1 VSVRD
6 TNSEAVLG
14 FVGKLKHALPV
25 EGGAIEIGGER
36 FYRIVNYDAMPP
48 FLMSLVSDSDH
59 WMFVSSTGAL
69 TAGRRDP
76 DHALFPYYTDDRIH
90 DSQDQTGGK
99 TILLVARAGRTAM
112 WEPFSQRYE
121 GLYRI
126 TRSLAKSVYSNKIIF
141 EEVNHSLGLSFSC
154 AWMTSDRF
162 GFVRRAT
169 LVNQGAEEVEI
180 DLLDGIQNLLPH
192 GLTRRFQM
200 EYSTLADGYKEN
212 ELEPETGLGL
222 FKLSSVPADRPEPN
236 EALRATTVW
245 SEGIEP
251 ARRLL
256 SAAQLDR
263 FRRGEGVDEETLI
276 RGRRGAYFVNTR
288 VTLAAG
294 ERKEWRL
301 VAEVDQDAA
310 GVANLVR
317 ALRAETA
324 AVARAARPAEPRV
337 VSAFLP
343 ARFSTEP
350 IRSQLDEDIER
361 GTRNLV
367 RIVAGADGLQLTG
380 DDLSSDR
387 HFSNALFNTM
397 RGGIPDR
404 GYVISRSDFRAFLG
418 KANRAV
424 AERQAAFL
432 DALEETLLH
441 SRLLELAREQD
452 DPDLERL
459 AHEYLPLTFSRRH
472 GDPSRPWNIFAI
484 EVKSE
489 HGERI
494 LNYQGNWRDIF
505 QNWEALALSFP
516 GYVESM
522 IFKFAGASTAD
533 GYNPYRIMRDG
544 FDWEVLDP
552 HDAWSYIGY
561 WGDHQVVYLLKLL
574 EVSARYHPGAVARL
588 LTRRVFTYANVP
600 YRIKPYGAMLE
611 DPRNTIDFDAALDRE
626 IRQRAEA
633 MGADGKAL
641 AGADGAPYRVNLAEK
656 LLVLVLARLFNY
668 IPEAGL
674 WMNTQR
680 PEWND
685 ANNALVGGG
694 VSMVTLCFLRRFLS
708 FCRGVFDAAGTP
720 AIEVSAEVAEAFRRV
735 AEALE
740 RHAGLL
746 GGPISDRDRK
756 RVLDDLGSVGSDYR
770 AGLYARGFSGRQT
783 ALGVAEIDAFCE
795 VALRHIDH
803 SIRANRRADGLYHA
817 YNLIKVVPGTD
828 RSVHAAQ
835 ERRLG
840 TERSVPAG
848 DGIVIRRLYEML
860 EGQMAVLSSGALG
873 ARESVLL
880 LDALRNSS
888 LYRADQNSYVLY
900 PDRKLPGFFEKNNIP
915 ASAIAQSKTLAAM
928 IERDDR
934 RIVIQDSNGVAH
946 FNASFRN
953 SGLLKEALAGLNLPD
968 DESARILAL
977 YEDVFDHQSF
987 TGRSGTFYKYEGLG
1001 CIYWHMVSKLLLA
1014 VEEVLDRA
1022 GCAGEDAEVIER
1034 LRSHYHE
1041 IREGIGVHK
1050 PPELYGAI
1058 PTDPYSHTPGFA
1070 GVQQPGMTGQV
1081 KEDLISRLGEM
1092 GVAVAEGR
1100 LSFRRHLVSRG
1111 EFLVGPGTDCSV
1123 HAAQRRRLGTEESV
1137 PLRTFHYYDLDGE
1150 ERSLDLDPGTMAFT
1164 TCQTPVV
1171 AHRAG
1176 TQRIEVTRAGGARDT
1191 VDGLNLG
1198 AATSAAIFERSGQVE
1213 RLDVFFGF
1221 EG

>member
-1 VSVRD
+1 MS
-6 TNSEAVLG
+6 G
-14 FVGKLKHALPV
+14 IFVGEAALKAGARKV

-36 FYRIVNYDAMPP
+36 FYRIVNYDAMAP

-69 TAGRRDP
+69 TAGRKDP

-99 TILLVARAGRTAM
+99 TVVRVARGGRTAL

-121 GLYRI
+121 GLYRT
-126 TRSLAKSVYSNKIIF
+126 TRSLAKSVYSNKVIF
-141 EEVNHSLGLSFSC
+141 EEVNHDLGLKFSC
-154 AWMTSDRF
+154 VWMTSDRF
-162 GFVRRAT
+162 GFVRRAA
-169 LVNQGAEEVEI
+169 VENAGAETAEI
-180 DLLDGIQNLLPH
+180 ELLDGIQNLLPH

-212 ELEPETGLGL
+212 ELEPETGLAL
-222 FKLSSVPADRPEPN
+222 FKLASVPADRPEPN

-245 SEGIEP
+245 VEGVE
-251 ARRLL
+251 AACRLL
-256 SAAQLDR
+256 SAGQVDG
-263 FRRGEGVDEETLI
+263 FRRGAALREETLI
-276 RGRRGAYFVNTR
+276 RGRRGAYLVNAR
-288 VTLAAG
+288 LELAAG
-294 ERKEWRL
+294 ERKEWSM

-310 GVANLVR
+310 SVAAAVGLLKRGGN
-317 ALRAETA
+317 LRA
-324 AVARAARPAEPRV
+324 
-337 VSAFLP
+337 
-343 ARFSTEP
+343 
-350 IRSQLDEDIER
+350 QLDEDIER

-367 RIVAGADGLQLTG
+367 RIVAAADGLQLTG
-380 DDLSSDR
+380 DELSCDR

-404 GYVISRSDFRAFLG
+404 GYTISRADFQAFLS

-424 AERQAAFL
+424 AERQAGFVS
-432 DALEETLLH
+432 ALPEELAH
-441 SRLLELAREQD
+441 SRLLALAREQGD
-452 DPDLERL
+452 ADLERL

-472 GDPSRPWNIFAI
+472 GDPSRPWNIFSI

-574 EVSARYHPGAVARL
+574 EVSARYHPGALAEL
-588 LTRRVFTYANVP
+588 LGRRVFTYANVP
-600 YRIKPYGAMLE
+600 YRIKPYRELLE
-611 DPRNTIDFDAALDRE
+611 DPRNTIEFDAALDGE
-626 IRQRAEA
+626 IRRRAEA

-641 AGADGAPYRVNLAEK
+641 PGADGAPYRVNLAEK
-656 LLVLVLARLFNY
+656 LAVLALARLFNY

-685 ANNALVGGG
+685 ANNALVGSG
-694 VSMVTLCFLRRFLS
+694 VSMVTLGFLRRYLS
-708 FCRGVFDAAGTP
+708 FCRGIFAAVETM
-720 AIEVSAEVAEAFRRV
+720 IEISEEVAGAFRRV

-746 GGPISDRDRK
+746 SGPISDRDRK

-770 AGLYARGFSGRQT
+770 AKLYAEGFSGAQT
-783 ALGVAEIDAFCE
+783 PVSAAELTAFCD

-803 SIRANRRADGLYHA
+803 SIRANRREDGLYNA
-817 YNLIKVVPGTD
+817 YNLMKAT
-828 RSVHAAQ
+828 A
-835 ERRLG
+835 
-840 TERSVPAG
+840 
-848 DGIVIRRLYEML
+848 DGIAIRRLYEML
-860 EGQMAVLSSGALG
+860 EGQMAVLASGALS
-873 ARESVLL
+873 ARESAAL
-880 LDALRNSS
+880 LDALRKSR

-915 ASAIAQSKTLAAM
+915 AAAIAQSKT
-928 IERDDR
+928 IEEMLECGDR
-934 RIVIQDSNGVAH
+934 RIVVRDENGVAH
-946 FNASFRN
+946 FNAAFRN
-953 SGLLKEALAGLNLPD
+953 GGLLREALAGLDLA
-968 DESARILAL
+968 EEERAWILEL
-977 YEDVFDHQSF
+977 YEEVFDHQSF

-1022 GCAGEDAEVIER
+1022 GRAGEDAALVER
-1034 LRSHYHE
+1034 LRIHYRE

-1050 PPELYGAI
+1050 PPEVYGAI

-1092 GVAVAEGR
+1092 GVAVEDGR
-1100 LSFRRHLVSRG
+1100 LEFRRHLVSDG
-1111 EFLVGPGTDCSV
+1111 EFLSG
-1123 HAAQRRRLGTEESV
+1123 A
-1137 PLRTFHYYDLDGE
+1137 RTFEFHDIEGRESALE
-1150 ERSLDLDPGTMAFT
+1150 LEPGTMAFT
-1164 TCQTPVV
+1164 ICQTPVV
-1171 AHRAG
+1171 SHRAG
-1176 TQRIEVTRAGGARDT
+1176 PERIEIARR
-1191 VDGLNLG
+1191 DGRRETAEGLELD
-1198 AATSAAIFERSGQVE
+1198 ARTSAEVFERSGAVA
-1213 RLDVFFGF
+1213 RLDVWF
-1221 EG
+1221 ELEE

>member
-1 VSVRD
+1 VSM
-6 TNSEAVLG
+6 A
-14 FVGKLKHALPV
+14 FVGGAELESGARQV
-25 EGGAIEIGGER
+25 DGGAIEIGGER
-36 FYRIVNYDAMPP
+36 FYRIVNYDAMAP

-69 TAGRRDP
+69 SAGRRDP

-99 TILLVARAGRTAM
+99 TILRATRAGRTSL

-126 TRSLAKSVYSNKIIF
+126 TRSLAKSVYSNKIVF
-141 EEVNHSLGLSFSC
+141 EEVNQDLGLSFSC

-169 LVNQGAEEVEI
+169 LVNLAAEPVEI
-180 DLLDGIQNLLPH
+180 DLLDGIENLLPH
-192 GLTRRFQM
+192 GITRRFQM
-200 EYSTLADGYKEN
+200 EYSTLGDGYKEN

-236 EALRATTVW
+236 EALRVTTVW

-256 SAAQLDR
+256 SAVQLDR

-276 RGRRGAYFVNTR
+276 RGRRGAYFINAR

-294 ERKEWRL
+294 GRKEWSL

-310 GVANLVR
+310 GVAALVR
-317 ALRAETA
+317 LLRAEGAGSFREGASGA
-324 AVARAARPAEPRV
+324 AENRGGRKAETTLGSAGLTARATVAIGA
-337 VSAFLP
+337 L
-343 ARFSTEP
+343 
-350 IRSQLDEDIER
+350 LDEDIAR

-404 GYVISRSDFRAFLG
+404 GYVISRSDFAAFLG
-418 KANRAV
+418 KANHAV

-432 DALEETLLH
+432 DTLDETLLD
-441 SRLLELAREQD
+441 SRLLELAREQN

-472 GDPSRPWNIFAI
+472 GDPSRPWNIFSI

-522 IFKFAGASTAD
+522 IFKFAGASTAE

-574 EVSARYHPGAVARL
+574 EVSARYHPGAMAGL

-611 DPRNTIDFDAALDRE
+611 DPRSTIDFDAALDRE
-626 IRQRAEA
+626 IRQRAES

-641 AGADGAPYRVNLAEK
+641 PGADGAPYRVNLAEK
-656 LLVLVLARLFNY
+656 LLVLALARLFNY

-685 ANNALVGGG
+685 ANNALVGSG
-694 VSMVTLCFLRRFLS
+694 VSMVTLFFLRRFLS

-720 AIEVSAEVAEAFRRV
+720 EIEVSAEVAEAFRRV
-735 AEALE
+735 AETLE

-746 GGPISDRDRK
+746 GGPISDHDRK
-756 RVLDDLGSVGSDYR
+756 AVLDDLGNAGSDYR
-770 AGLYARGFSGRQT
+770 AGLYAHGFAGTQT
-783 ALGVAEIDAFCE
+783 ALSIAEIGAFCDA
-795 VALRHIDH
+795 ALRHIDH
-803 SIRANRRADGLYHA
+803 SIRANRRDDGLYHS
-817 YNLIKVVPGTD
+817 YNLMKV
-828 RSVHAAQ
+828 
-835 ERRLG
+835 
-840 TERSVPAG
+840 AG
-848 DGIVIRRLYEML
+848 GGIAIRRLYEML
-860 EGQMAVLSSGALG
+860 EGQMAVLSSGALSVH
-873 ARESVLL
+873 ESADL
-880 LDALRNSS
+880 LDALRNSA

-915 ASAIAQSKTLAAM
+915 DAAIAQSMTLAEI

-934 RIVIQDSNGVAH
+934 RIVIRDSNGVAH
-946 FNASFRN
+946 FNAAFRN
-953 SGLLKEALAGLNLPD
+953 AGLLKEALAGLGLPN
-968 DESARILAL
+968 EENAQILAL

-1014 VEEVLDRA
+1014 VQEVLDRA
-1022 GCAGEDAEVIER
+1022 GCAGEDAAVIER
-1034 LRSHYHE
+1034 LRKHYYE

-1081 KEDLISRLGEM
+1081 KEDLITRLGEM
-1092 GVAVAEGR
+1092 GVGVTDGR
-1100 LSFRRHLVSRG
+1100 MVFRRHLVSQG
-1111 EFLVGPGTDCSV
+1111 EFLAG
-1123 HAAQRRRLGTEESV
+1123 A
-1137 PLRTFHYYDLDGE
+1137 RTFPYYDLDGK
-1150 ERSLDLDPGTMAFT
+1150 ERSLDLGPGTMAFT

-1171 AHRAG
+1171 AHQSGPR
-1176 TQRIEVTRAGGARDT
+1176 RIEITRA
-1191 VDGLNLG
+1191 DGSRGRIEGLDLD
-1198 AATSAAIFERSGQVE
+1198 AQTSAAIFERSGAVQ

-1221 EG
+1221 EGE

>member
-1 VSVRD
+1 MLHDVSVG
-6 TNSEAVLG
+6 SSLILE
-14 FVGKLKHALPV
+14 GKLKHAPPV

-36 FYRIVNYDAMPP
+36 FYRIVNYDAMAP
-48 FLMSLVSDSDH
+48 FLVSLVSDSDH

-99 TILLVARAGRTAM
+99 TILRVTRAGRAAM

-126 TRSLAKSVYSNKIIF
+126 TRSLSKSVYSNKVIF
-141 EEVNHSLGLSFSC
+141 EEVNHDLGLSFSS

-169 LVNQGAEEVEI
+169 LVNLGAEPVEI

-200 EYSTLADGYKEN
+200 EYSTLGDGYKEN

-236 EALRATTVW
+236 EALRVTTVW

-251 ARRLL
+251 SRRLL
-256 SAAQLDR
+256 CAVQLDR
-263 FRRGEGVDEETLI
+263 FRRGEAVDEETLI
-276 RGRRGAYFVNTR
+276 RGRRGAYFVNAQ
-288 VTLAAG
+288 LALPVG
-294 ERKEWRL
+294 GRKEWSI

-310 GVANLVR
+310 GVAALVR
-317 ALRAETA
+317 LLRPDRSLTVA
-324 AVARAARPAEPRV
+324 A
-337 VSAFLP
+337 
-343 ARFSTEP
+343 P
-350 IRSQLDEDIER
+350 IRAQIDEDVER

-367 RIVAGADGLQLTG
+367 RIVAAADGLQLTG
-380 DDLSSDR
+380 DDLSADR
-387 HFSNALFNTM
+387 HFSNALFNVM

-404 GYVISRSDFRAFLG
+404 GYVVSRSDFKAFVG
-418 KANRAV
+418 KANHAV

-432 DALEETLLH
+432 DGLDETLLH
-441 SRLLELAREQD
+441 SSLLELAREQD

-484 EVKSE
+484 EVKGE

-533 GYNPYRIMRDG
+533 GYNPYRVMRDG

-552 HDAWSYIGY
+552 HDTWSYIGY
-561 WGDHQVVYLLKLL
+561 WGDHQVIYLLKLL
-574 EVSARYHPGAVARL
+574 EVSARYHPGALAGL

-600 YRIKPYGAMLE
+600 YRIKPYSALLE
-611 DPRNTIDFDAALDRE
+611 DPRNTIDFDFTLDRE

-641 AGADGAPYRVNLAEK
+641 PGADGAPYRVNLAEK

-685 ANNALVGGG
+685 ANNALVGSG
-694 VSMVTLCFLRRFLS
+694 VSMVTLYFLRRFLS
-708 FCRGVFDAAGTP
+708 FCRGIFGELEARTF
-720 AIEVSAEVAEAFRRV
+720 EVSAEVAEAFRRV
-735 AEALE
+735 AGALE

-756 RVLDDLGSVGSDYR
+756 AVLDDLGNVGSDYR
-770 AGLYARGFSGRQT
+770 AGLYAHGFSGQQASLSVT
-783 ALGVAEIDAFCE
+783 ELLTFCD

-803 SIRANRRADGLYHA
+803 SIRANRRQDGLYHA
-817 YNLIKVVPGTD
+817 YNLMKVDG
-828 RSVHAAQ
+828 
-835 ERRLG
+835 E
-840 TERSVPAG
+840 
-848 DGIVIRRLYEML
+848 GIVIRRLYEML
-860 EGQMAVLSSGALG
+860 EGQMAVLSSGALS
-873 ARESVLL
+873 AQESAAL
-880 LDALRNSS
+880 LDALRSS
-888 LYRADQNSYVLY
+888 PLYRADQNSYVLY

-915 ASAIAQSKTLAAM
+915 ADAIGNSKTLAEM

-934 RIVIQDSNGVAH
+934 RIVVRDSNGVAH
-946 FNASFRN
+946 FNAAFRN
-953 SGLLKEALAGLNLPD
+953 SGLLQEALAGLSLPD
-968 DESARILAL
+968 EERARLLAL
-977 YEDVFDHQSF
+977 YEQVFDHQSF

-1014 VEEVLDRA
+1014 VQEVLDRA
-1022 GCAGEDAEVIER
+1022 GCAGEDDAVVER
-1034 LRSHYHE
+1034 LRNHYRQ

-1081 KEDLISRLGEM
+1081 KEDLITRLGEM
-1092 GVAVAEGR
+1092 GVAVDGGR
-1100 LSFRRHLVSRG
+1100 LCFRRHLLSRD
-1111 EFLVGPGTDCSV
+1111 EFLTVAPVETGTDRSV
-1123 HAAQRRRLGTEESV
+1123 HAAHEQRLGTEKSV
-1137 PLRTFHYYDLDGE
+1137 PFHFYDIDGQA
-1150 ERSLDLDPGTMAFT
+1150 RSLELDPGTMAFT

-1171 AHRAG
+1171 AHQSGPR
-1176 TQRIEVTRAGGARDT
+1176 RIEITSARGSRDT
-1191 VDGLNLG
+1191 VEGLDLD
-1198 AATSAAIFERSGQVE
+1198 AATSAAIFERTGAVR

-1221 EG
+1221 EAG

>member
-1 VSVRD
+1 MS
-6 TNSEAVLG
+6 AA
-14 FVGKLKHALPV
+14 FVGEAALV
-25 EGGAIEIGGER
+25 RGARQAEGGPIEIRGER
-36 FYRIVNYDAMPP
+36 FYRIVNYDAMAP
-48 FLMSLVSDSDH
+48 FLMSLVSDSDR

-99 TILLVARAGRTAM
+99 TILRVGRGGRTEL

-121 GLYRI
+121 GLYRV
-126 TRSLAKSVYSNKIIF
+126 TRSLSKSVYGNQLIF
-141 EEVNHSLGLSFSC
+141 EEVNHDLALSFSC

-162 GFVRRAT
+162 GFVRRSA
-169 LVNQGAEEVEI
+169 LVNLGAGPVEA
-180 DLLDGIQNLLPH
+180 DLLDGIQNILPH
-192 GLTRRFQM
+192 GISRRFQM
-200 EYSTLADGYKEN
+200 EYSTLGDGYKEN
-212 ELEPETGLGL
+212 ELERETGLGL

-236 EALRATTVW
+236 EALRVTTVW

-256 SAAQLDR
+256 CAEQLDR
-263 FRRGEGVDEETLI
+263 FRRGEAIEEETLI
-276 RGRRGAYFVNTR
+276 RGRRGAYFVNAR
-288 VTLAAG
+288 LQLPAG
-294 ERKEWRL
+294 SHKEWSM
-301 VAEVDQDAA
+301 VADVDQDAA
-310 GVANLVR
+310 AVAALVGLLK
-317 ALRAETA
+317 ASLHDKAGLRAMLDADVE
-324 AVARAARPAEPRV
+324 RV
-337 VSAFLP
+337 
-343 ARFSTEP
+343 
-350 IRSQLDEDIER
+350 
-361 GTRNLV
+361 TRNLV
-367 RIVAGADGLQLTG
+367 RIVAAADGLQATG
-380 DDLSSDR
+380 DELSSDR
-387 HFSNALFNTM
+387 HFSNALFNVM

-404 GYVISRSDFRAFLG
+404 GYMVTRSDFKSFLA

-424 AERQAAFL
+424 AERQATFV
-432 DALEETLLH
+432 DSLEEMLPH
-441 SRLLELAREQD
+441 SRLLALARAQD

-472 GDPSRPWNIFAI
+472 GDPSRPWNIFSI

-533 GYNPYRIMRDG
+533 GYNPYRVMRDG
-544 FDWEVLDP
+544 FDWEVIDP
-552 HDAWSYIGY
+552 HDTWSYIGY

-574 EVSARYHPGAVARL
+574 EVSARYHPGALTGL

-600 YRIKPYGAMLE
+600 YRIKPYHSLLD

-626 IRQRAEA
+626 IRRRAEA

-641 AGADGAPYRVNLAEK
+641 PGPDGAPYRVNLGEK
-656 LLVLVLARLFNY
+656 LLVLMLARLFNY
-668 IPEAGL
+668 IPDAGL

-685 ANNALVGGG
+685 ANNALVGSG
-694 VSMVTLCFLRRFLS
+694 VSMVTLYFLRRFVS
-708 FCRGVFDAAGTP
+708 FSRVIFDSARTP
-720 AIEVSAEVAEAFRRV
+720 EIEVSSEVAAAFRRV

-740 RHAGLL
+740 RHKGLL
-746 GGPISDRDRK
+746 AGPISDHDRK
-756 RVLDDLGSVGSDYR
+756 SVLDDLGSAGSDYR
-770 AGLYARGFSGRQT
+770 AGLYAHGLSGSQT
-783 ALGVAEIDAFCE
+783 PLRVAELDAFCD

-803 SIRANRRADGLYHA
+803 SIRANRRDDGLYHA
-817 YNLIKVVPGTD
+817 YNLMKVSRDLKIPGIST
-828 RSVHAAQ
+828 
-835 ERRLG
+835 
-840 TERSVPAG
+840 AG

-860 EGQMAVLSSGALG
+860 EGQMAVLSSGALD
-873 ARESVLL
+873 ARESAAL
-880 LDALRNSS
+880 LDALRSS
-888 LYRADQNSYVLY
+888 RLYRADQNSYLLY

-915 ASAIAQSKTLAAM
+915 ASAIAQSKPLADM
-928 IERDDR
+928 IERGDR
-934 RIVIQDSNGVAH
+934 RIVVQDANGVAH
-946 FNASFRN
+946 FNAAFRN
-953 SGLLKEALAGLNLPD
+953 SAHLLEALSPLHLPAG
-968 DESARILAL
+968 ETARILAV
-977 YEDVFDHQSF
+977 YEQVFDHQSF

-1014 VEEVLDRA
+1014 VQEVLDRA
-1022 GCAGEDAEVIER
+1022 GCAAEDSAVVER
-1034 LRSHYHE
+1034 LRRHYYA

-1081 KEDLISRLGEM
+1081 KEDLITRLGEM
-1092 GVAVAEGR
+1092 GVAVEEGQIR
-1100 LSFRRHLVSRG
+1100 FRRHLVSRE
-1111 EFLVGPGTDCSV
+1111 EFLPAASV
-1123 HAAQRRRLGTEESV
+1123 
-1137 PLRTFHYYDLDGE
+1137 FHFYDLEGQ
-1150 ERSLDLDPGTMAFT
+1150 ERSLDLEPGTMAFT

-1176 TQRIEVTRAGGARDT
+1176 PPRIEITGTGASRQTVAGLDL
-1191 VDGLNLG
+1191 D
-1198 AATSAAIFERSGQVE
+1198 AATSAEIFERTGSVR

-1221 EG
+1221 